1 MRILTKSKCNLTNYL
16 NKMTKNGHK
25 SVTNNNFCV
34 TNNNLCVTNNN
45 LCVTNNNLGD
55 TNNNLI
61 ISVKF
66 NPVRTDIYIFVKKIK
81 RVPIFNRM
89 FFQVFMSLP
98 PPLYIKV

>member
-1 MRILTKSKCNLTNYL
+1 MRILTKSKCNLTKYL

-45 LCVTNNNLGD
+45 LRVTNNNLGD

-61 ISVKF
+61 TSVKF
-66 NPVRTDIYIFVKKIK
+66 NPVRTDIYIFFLKKIK
-81 RVPIFNRM
+81 RVHIFNRM
-89 FFQVFMSLP
+89 FFNFSCHCP
-98 PPLYIKV
+98 PPYT